1 MKKNRRRRWWIT
13 IAVAVAVLAGAGTGA
28 YLLLRGEG
36 AAAVTYLTSE
46 VTTGTVSESVEA
58 DFTLVSSKS
67 DTTLSPGASGVVTA
81 LYIAEGDELKSLEK
95 LAVVSGQ
102 RIFALVSPTP
112 LYEELS
118 QGDTNPNVRAL
129 EVALKAGGYAH
140 GAVDGSFDT
149 TTEQGFIDWQADNGL
164 DETGAI
170 DLTTFVWV
178 PKHSVVTAVNVTK
191 GSNLS
196 GAGGFATVSYPRAIE
211 AQAQIGQADISS
223 LKKGQ
228 KATLT
233 VDGHEDDAVTAT
245 ITSIA
250 TEPASSIAAA
260 SGAATSTATAQY
272 AVELKIGK
280 LPEWALT
287 GMSGSMTVTIQE
299 HADVLVVPTA
309 AIAGTAS
316 SPYVR
321 LMMDGNLVNR
331 SIETGMA
338 TSSLTEVTSG
348 LTAGETVVTGQ
359 VTAGEADAQSS
370 GSGGITMPGMGGAA
384 GGQPPA
390 GFQPPSGGQAPAQAG
405 GQ

>member
-1 MKKNRRRRWWIT
+1 MRKNRRRRWWVT
-13 IAVAVAVLAGAGTGA
+13 IAVVVVVLAGAGTGA
-28 YLLLRGEG
+28 YLLLRGDGTAE
-36 AAAVTYLTSE
+36 VTYLTSE

-81 LYIAEGDELKSLEK
+81 LYVAEGDELKSLEK

-140 GAVDGSFDT
+140 GTVDGYFDT
-149 TTEQGFIDWQADNGL
+149 TTEEGLIDWQADNNLG
-164 DETGAI
+164 ETGTI

-178 PKHSVVTAVNVTK
+178 PKGSVVTAVNVTK

-233 VDGHEDDAVTAT
+233 VDGHEDDALIAT
-245 ITSIA
+245 ITAIA
-250 TEPASSIAAA
+250 TEPASSTAAGG
-260 SGAATSTATAQY
+260 GATTSTATAQY
-272 AVELKIGK
+272 VVELKITE
-280 LPEWALT
+280 LPDWVLT
-287 GMSGSMTVTIQE
+287 GMSGSMTVTIE
-299 HADVLVVPTA
+299 ERADVLVVPTA
-309 AIAGTAS
+309 AVSGTAS
-316 SPYVR
+316 SPCVQ
-321 LMMDGNLVNR
+321 LMMDGNLVDR

-338 TSSLTEVTSG
+338 TASLTEVTSG
-348 LTAGETVVTGQ
+348 LAEGETVVTGQ
-359 VTAGEADAQSS
+359 VTAGETDAQSDEA
-370 GSGGITMPGMGGAA
+370 GGITMPGMGGGT

-390 GFQPPSGGQAPAQAG
+390 GFQPPSGGQVPAG